1 MANANLNLRELIQN
15 DWKNIL
21 NSCFD
26 QEWMGQLERQLADEY
41 ESQQVFPPISDVFRA
56 LQLTSF
62 EDVKVVILGQDP
74 YHGIGE
80 AQGFSFSVPN
90 GIKIPPSLRNI
101 FKELA
106 ADLCG
111 QRTQTDL
118 TDWANQGVLLLNT
131 VLTVRANQP
140 GSHAKL
146 GWQKFTSII
155 INALN
160 QRDKPIVFML
170 WGNYAQQAGKQID
183 ETKHLIIRC
192 SHPSPLSANRGG
204 WFGTKPFSRANDF
217 IGSPIQWT

>member
-90 GIKIPPSLRNI
+90 GIKTPPSLRNI

-106 ADLCG
+106 ADLGG

-146 GWQKFTSII
+146 GWQKFTSMI
-155 INALN
+155 INSLN

-183 ETKHLIIRC
+183 ETKHLVIRC

-217 IGSPIQWT
+217 LGSPIQWT

>member
-41 ESQQVFPPISDVFRA
+41 ESKQVFPPISDVFRA

-90 GIKIPPSLRNI
+90 GIKTPPSLRNI

-106 ADLCG
+106 ADLGG

-146 GWQKFTSII
+146 GWQKFTSMI
-155 INALN
+155 INSLN

-183 ETKHLIIRC
+183 ETKHLVIHC

-217 IGSPIQWT
+217 LGSPIQWT

>member
-90 GIKIPPSLRNI
+90 GIKTPPSLRNI

-106 ADLCG
+106 ADLGG

-140 GSHAKL
+140 GSHAKF

-155 INALN
+155 INSLN

-183 ETKHLIIRC
+183 ETKHLVIRC

-217 IGSPIQWT
+217 LGSPIQWT